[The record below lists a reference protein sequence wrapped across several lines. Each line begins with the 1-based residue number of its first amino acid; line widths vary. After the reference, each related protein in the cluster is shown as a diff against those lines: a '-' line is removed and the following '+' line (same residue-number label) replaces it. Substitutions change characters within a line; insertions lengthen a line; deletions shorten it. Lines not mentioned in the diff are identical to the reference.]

1 MRSWSHEEHEG
12 ISRPQLCSLRPKL
25 AMDAVF
31 LGENRFCLSA
41 VDGLTL
47 SAPQVP
53 DALFRSRYG
62 ELVLTFASL
71 EVQLRDECGKNVT
84 FSYDE
89 IADWSLSVVPGTG
102 PRPPSGLELWIV
114 AQGEGQCEAE
124 GECDQR
130 RSSLSS
136 RTSSGTS
143 SGTSDRSTSST
154 SSGTSRSSSSGD
166 DGLDFK
172 AKARREI
179 EQEAKSNA
187 ATMMTIRE
195 DSFLRRDSGS
205 KGGGRGQR
213 RVFLGIPDEDLV
225 LARNSMEYF
234 WNARRAELHLP
245 PKAGSTHGRCVA
257 SMVTLRGE
265 VKAPALPTG
274 RTDPVDLN
282 GVDVRVG
289 QVVQPS
295 PKRGQLNL
303 LPSPRALLGV
313 EKKRTLRHNAHAR
326 PQWERVVVHQG
337 WLRKRGGGAIKRWI
351 WRYFVLYD
359 TPQGHFLAYYNDVS
373 EVPLFNDGRKERQLV
388 DLCKVCFLRPEIG
401 RQRPTGF
408 ELPPN
413 AFTIVTTER
422 QWTLAADSRA
432 AVLEWLCMI
441 SVAVDEDVAVV
452 HDGEILFE
460 VKAHWALD
468 GGEYGPENAGTV
480 HLGSMGM
487 ELRFG
492 HSEAVATSL
501 AALAA
506 HPKKRTA
513 ASANYANNV
522 RFWSFT
528 DFYKWTIVL
537 LQDGIPAL
545 AVQCFTDD
553 RFKNKEVCPLLWCR
567 HLLIWRKKR
576 RDRAECG
583 DESWRGTCVW
593 FGALP

>member
-1 MRSWSHEEHEG
+1 
-12 ISRPQLCSLRPKL
+12 
-25 AMDAVF
+25 MDAVF
-31 LGENRFCLSA
+31 LGESRFCLSA
-41 VDGLTL
+41 VEGLTL
-47 SAPQVP
+47 SKPQVP
-53 DALFRSRYG
+53 DALYRSACG

-71 EVQLRDECGKNVT
+71 EVQLRDEGGKNAT
-84 FSYDE
+84 FGYDE

-102 PRPPSGLELWIV
+102 PRPPSGLELWILLEGKGQHG
-114 AQGEGQCEAE
+114 AEGQLDQHDQ
-124 GECDQR
+124 CDR
-130 RSSLSS
+130 KRSSH
-136 RTSSGTS
+136 G
-143 SGTSDRSTSST
+143 SST
-154 SSGTSRSSSSGD
+154 SSDKSCGTSSGD

-179 EQEAKSNA
+179 ETEAEINS
-187 ATMMTIRE
+187 M
-195 DSFLRRDSGS
+195 RDESLQCGDGGS
-205 KGGGRGQR
+205 RGGGGQR

-234 WNARRAELHLP
+234 WNARRAELRLP

-257 SMVTLRGE
+257 SMITLRGE
-265 VKAPALPTG
+265 VKAPTLPTG

-326 PQWERVVVHQG
+326 SQWERVVVHQG
-337 WLRKRGGGAIKRWI
+337 WLRKRGGGAVKRWI

-359 TPQGHFLAYYNDVS
+359 TPQGHFLGYYNDVS
-373 EVPLFNDGRKERQLV
+373 EVPLFNETRKERQLV

-401 RQRPTGF
+401 RQRPPGF

-432 AVLEWLCMI
+432 ALLKWLCMI

-452 HDGEILFE
+452 HDGEITFE
-460 VKAHWALD
+460 VKAYWALD

-492 HSEAVATSL
+492 YSEAVASSL
-501 AALAA
+501 AALAGR
-506 HPKKRTA
+506 PKKRTA
-513 ASANYANNV
+513 ASASYANNTK
-522 RFWSFT
+522 FWSFT

-537 LQDGIPAL
+537 LQDGVPAL
-545 AVQCFTDD
+545 AMQCFVDD
-553 RFKNKEVCPLLWCR
+553 EFKKKEVRCC
-567 HLLIWRKKR
+567 
-576 RDRAECG
+576 EEG
-583 DESWRGTCVW
+583 
-593 FGALP
+593 

>member
-1 MRSWSHEEHEG
+1 MRSWSYEEHQG

-25 AMDAVF
+25 ALDAVF

-41 VDGLTL
+41 VEGLTL
-47 SAPQVP
+47 SAPQAP
-53 DALFRSRYG
+53 DARYRSRYG
-62 ELVLTFASL
+62 ELVLTFAYL

-84 FSYDE
+84 FAYDE
-89 IADWSLSVVPGTG
+89 IVDWSLSVVEGTG
-102 PRPPSGLELWIV
+102 PRPPGGLELWTLP
-114 AQGEGQCEAE
+114 QGEGQSEAE
-124 GECDQR
+124 GQREQRDQ
-130 RSSLSS
+130 SNQ
-136 RTSSGTS
+136 SSGA
-143 SGTSDRSTSST
+143 GAR
-154 SSGTSRSSSSGD
+154 SGD

-179 EQEAKSNA
+179 EHEGKLNSIR
-187 ATMMTIRE
+187 MRE
-195 DSFLRRDSGS
+195 DSFLLRRDSGS
-205 KGGGRGQR
+205 RGGGRGQR

-234 WNARRAELHLP
+234 WNSRRAELRLP

-274 RTDPVDLN
+274 RTDPVDLD

-313 EKKRTLRHNAHAR
+313 EKKRTLRHNTHAR

-373 EVPLFNDGRKERQLV
+373 EVPLFNEARKERQLV

-401 RQRPTGF
+401 RQRAAGF
-408 ELPPN
+408 ELPAN

-432 AVLEWLCMI
+432 AVLEWLCML

-452 HDGEILFE
+452 HDGEVLFE

-468 GGEYGPENAGTV
+468 GGEYGPENAGTL
-480 HLGSMGM
+480 HLASMGM

-492 HSEAVATSL
+492 YSEAVASSL
-501 AALAA
+501 AALAGQ
-506 HPKKRTA
+506 PKKRTA
-513 ASANYANNV
+513 ASASYANNM

-537 LQDGIPAL
+537 LQDGVPAL
-545 AVQCFTDD
+545 AVQCFTDHD
-553 RFKNKEVCPLLWCR
+553 FKDKEVGCPVQSFAVSAGEAAQVG
-567 HLLIWRKKR
+567 H
-576 RDRAECG
+576 G
-583 DESWRGTCVW
+583 Q
-593 FGALP
+593 

>member
-1 MRSWSHEEHEG
+1 
-12 ISRPQLCSLRPKL
+12 
-25 AMDAVF
+25 MDAVF
-31 LGENRFCLSA
+31 QGENRFSLSA
-41 VDGLTL
+41 VEGLAL

-53 DALFRSRYG
+53 DALYRSSYG
-62 ELVLTFASL
+62 ELVLTFAFL
-71 EVQLRDECGKNVT
+71 QVQLRDECGEITT
-84 FSYDE
+84 FVYDE
-89 IADWSLSVVPGTG
+89 IDDWSLSVVPGTG
-102 PRPPSGLELWIV
+102 PRPPSGLELWISP
-114 AQGEGQCEAE
+114 AWAWQGEAE
-124 GECDQR
+124 GQHR
-130 RSSLSS
+130 PSHSSD
-136 RTSSGTS
+136 T
-143 SGTSDRSTSST
+143 
-154 SSGTSRSSSSGD
+154 SSSSND
-166 DGLDFK
+166 DALDFK
-172 AKARREI
+172 AKARKEI
-179 EQEAKSNA
+179 EQEARINA
-187 ATMMTIRE
+187 IRLPDNRFLCRDD
-195 DSFLRRDSGS
+195 DSS
-205 KGGGRGQR
+205 KVGARGQR

-234 WNARRAELHLP
+234 WNVRRAELRLP

-326 PQWERVVVHQG
+326 PQWERVVMHQG

-359 TPQGHFLAYYNDVS
+359 TPQGHFLAYYNNVS
-373 EVPLFNDGRKERQLV
+373 DVPLFNEGRKERQLV

-401 RQRPTGF
+401 RQRPPPGM

-432 AVLEWLCMI
+432 ALLEWLCMI

-460 VKAHWALD
+460 VKAHWAVD

-492 HSEAVATSL
+492 YSEAVASSL
-501 AALAA
+501 AALAG
-506 HPKKRTA
+506 HPKKRTSA
-513 ASANYANNV
+513 GASYANNT

-537 LQDGIPAL
+537 LNDGLPAL

-553 RFKNKEVCPLLWCR
+553 KFEQKEVRCCTGLL
-567 HLLIWRKKR
+567 LST
-576 RDRAECG
+576 DATVM
-583 DESWRGTCVW
+583 S
-593 FGALP
+593 

>member
-1 MRSWSHEEHEG
+1 MAPSPHCRLLLQEMRSWSHEEHEG

-31 LGENRFCLSA
+31 VGENRFSLSA
-41 VDGLTL
+41 VEGLAL
-47 SAPQVP
+47 EAPKVH
-53 DALFRSRYG
+53 DARYHSRCG

-71 EVQLRDECGKNVT
+71 EVHLRDEIGKNVT
-84 FSYDE
+84 FVYDE

-102 PRPPSGLELWIV
+102 PRPPSGLELWTLP
-114 AQGEGQCEAE
+114 EEKGQDEA
-124 GECDQR
+124 GDRSDQRDQR
-130 RSSLSS
+130 RSSHGSDNTSGNGSGNGSS
-136 RTSSGTS
+136 NG
-143 SGTSDRSTSST
+143 
-154 SSGTSRSSSSGD
+154 SGD
-166 DGLDFK
+166 DSSGSK
-172 AKARREI
+172 AKVRREL
-179 EQEAKSNA
+179 ELEAEANPSRKGL
-187 ATMMTIRE
+187 
-195 DSFLRRDSGS
+195 LRRDGGS

-245 PKAGSTHGRCVA
+245 PKAGSTHGRSVA

-265 VKAPALPTG
+265 VKAPALPAG
-274 RTDPVDLN
+274 RTDPVDLS
-282 GVDVRVG
+282 GVDVRAG

-313 EKKRTLRHNAHAR
+313 EKKRTLRHNADAR
-326 PQWERVVVHQG
+326 SQWDRVVVHQG

-373 EVPLFNDGRKERQLV
+373 EVPLFNEARKERQLV

-401 RQRPTGF
+401 RQRAPGF
-408 ELPPN
+408 ELPAN

-441 SVAVDEDVAVV
+441 SVAVDEDVAVA
-452 HDGEILFE
+452 HDGEIVFE
-460 VKAHWALD
+460 VKAHWAVEK
-468 GGEYGPENAGTV
+468 GEYGPENAGTV

-492 HSEAVATSL
+492 LSEAMANSL
-501 AALAA
+501 AALAGS
-506 HPKKRTA
+506 PKKRMS
-513 ASANYANNV
+513 ASASYANDM

-545 AVQCFTDD
+545 AIQCFTDD
-553 RFKNKEVCPLLWCR
+553 KFETREVRSL
-567 HLLIWRKKR
+567 
-576 RDRAECG
+576 
-583 DESWRGTCVW
+583 
-593 FGALP
+593 